1 MESIKIEMKTV
12 YIIGALRNDRIPEVG
27 AAIRS
32 LGLEAFNDWHS
43 AGPDA
48 DDFLR
53 DHYRSRGCSYKEGI
67 YSHAAKHIFNF
78 DKYHL
83 DRSHAGVLV
92 MPAGKSAHLEMG
104 YLIGQGKPV
113 FILFDKEP
121 ERFEVMHNFATDIFF
136 DLNEL
141 KQTLKEIV

>member
-1 MESIKIEMKTV
+1 MRNEAIPSIGQ
-12 YIIGALRNDRIPEVG
+12 YLRDATGYEI
-27 AAIRS
+27 
-32 LGLEAFNDWHS
+32 FNDWHS

-53 DHYRSRGCSYKEGI
+53 DHYRGRGASYREGI
-67 YSHAAKHIFNF
+67 HSYAAKHIFNF

-83 DRSHAGVLV
+83 DRSDAGVLV

-104 YLIGQGKPV
+104 YLVGQGKPV
-113 FILFDKEP
+113 YILFDKEP

-136 DLNEL
+136 NLEDLSVAL
-141 KQTLKEIV
+141 KR